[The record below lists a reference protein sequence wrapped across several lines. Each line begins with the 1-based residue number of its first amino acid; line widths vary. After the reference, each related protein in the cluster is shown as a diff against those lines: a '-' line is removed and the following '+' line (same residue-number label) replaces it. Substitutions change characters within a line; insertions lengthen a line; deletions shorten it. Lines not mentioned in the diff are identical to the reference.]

1 MEQEPGTST
10 PLGVRVSREAELL
23 HGRSGVGLQ
32 SKNRIKNILKYYA
45 GSSFFLI
52 TFPKWYPEVI
62 LS

>member
-45 GSSFFLI
+45 GSSFF
-52 TFPKWYPEVI
+52 FNHFSKMVP
-62 LS
+62 